1 VIERRP
7 NRCHQIGVVP
17 AIAMGRGTTF
27 MPHISKIIFGSL
39 AASLTLG
46 AVQFATGQ
54 EFAGRFQAVTEPAGV
69 DVNRAVKADREANV
83 PASAPT
89 RTISLKVDSLADTS
103 VLVRVPLPKEARNLP
118 PAPAATKP
126 GARKPDRKMAVACE
140 PTVSVL
146 TEVAKLLQPGR
157 CVT

>member
-1 VIERRP
+1 MP
-7 NRCHQIGVVP
+7 N
-17 AIAMGRGTTF
+17 IA
-27 MPHISKIIFGSL
+27 KLIFGAL

-46 AVQFATGQ
+46 AVQFALGQ
-54 EFAGRFQAVTEPAGV
+54 DLAGRFDALTDPAGA
-69 DVNRAVKADREANV
+69 DINRAAKADRAADI
-83 PASAPT
+83 PAATTPS
-89 RTISLKVDSLADTS
+89 RTILFKVDSLTDTS
-103 VLVRVPLPKEARNLP
+103 VLLRVPVAKEARNA

-126 GARKPDRKMAVACE
+126 DERKPQRNKMAVACE

>member
-1 VIERRP
+1 MS
-7 NRCHQIGVVP
+7 Q
-17 AIAMGRGTTF
+17 
-27 MPHISKIIFGSL
+27 ISKVIFGSL

-46 AVQFATGQ
+46 AMQFATGQ

-69 DVNRAVKADREANV
+69 DVNRAAKADREANI
-83 PASAPT
+83 PAATAPT
-89 RTISLKVDSLADTS
+89 RTISLKMDSLAETS
-103 VLVRVPLPKEARNLP
+103 VLVRVPAKEARNLP
-118 PAPAATKP
+118 PAPAAPKP